1 MEVDYMATQYFPYL
15 GEILALITYLA
26 QCPNTSQHEL
36 DPLRH
41 VSMTVI
47 PNTAAQ
53 AILVCQWCPK
63 QRRNTFNDL
72 CETYTFNR
80 IYIPTIQIE
89 GCISD

>member
-1 MEVDYMATQYFPYL
+1 MATQYFPYF

-53 AILVCQWCPK
+53 AILVC
-63 QRRNTFNDL
+63 
-72 CETYTFNR
+72 
-80 IYIPTIQIE
+80 
-89 GCISD
+89 

>member
-1 MEVDYMATQYFPYL
+1 MATQYFPYF

-26 QCPNTSQHEL
+26 QYPNISLHEL

-53 AILVCQWCPK
+53 AILVC
-63 QRRNTFNDL
+63 
-72 CETYTFNR
+72 
-80 IYIPTIQIE
+80 
-89 GCISD
+89 